1 MNHSDHSK
9 TVSLQTQHSYDKFTY
24 DYLNFANQM
33 SYRFEPESAG
43 LGKETDASMHVGRSL
58 CNLERERL
66 HYKLWN
72 VILLSF
78 SDN

>member
-58 CNLERERL
+58 CNLECERL
-66 HYKLWN
+66 HYKL
-72 VILLSF
+72 
-78 SDN
+78 